1 MRCSELVRLV
11 TDYLEGALPAPER
24 LRFDE
29 HMAACGAC
37 TAHLDQM
44 RTTISAV
51 GQLREADIAP
61 EARDALL
68 RAFRDWRTQPT

>member
-29 HMAACGAC
+29 HLAACGDC

-44 RTTISAV
+44 RTTISVV
-51 GQLREADIAP
+51 GQLREADIPQA
-61 EARDALL
+61 ARDALL
-68 RAFRDWRTQPT
+68 RAFRDWRTQST

>member
-29 HMAACGAC
+29 HLAACGDC

-44 RTTISAV
+44 RTTISVV
-51 GQLREADIAP
+51 GQLREADIPRA
-61 EARDALL
+61 ARDALL
-68 RAFRDWRTQPT
+68 RAFRDWRTQST